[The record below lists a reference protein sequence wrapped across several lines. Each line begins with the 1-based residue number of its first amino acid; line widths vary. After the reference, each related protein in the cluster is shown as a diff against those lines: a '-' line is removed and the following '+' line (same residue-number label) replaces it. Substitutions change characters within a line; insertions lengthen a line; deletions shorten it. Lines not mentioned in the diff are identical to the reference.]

1 MLRQAVAIAS
11 LKTLVKRLSQ
21 WVSNFATCCPIQNCV
36 QGAVGDELHMVFE
49 CPHLQSLRDEFSHL
63 FGPTTTD
70 MRSFFSQQD
79 KVGVINFTLNA
90 LGLMT

>member
-1 MLRQAVAIAS
+1 MGTARQAAGVNS
-11 LKTLVKRLSQ
+11 
-21 WVSNFATCCPIQNCV
+21 WP
-36 QGAVGDELHMVFE
+36 
-49 CPHLQSLRDEFSHL
+49 QSLRDEFSHL